1 MLPSLSGNK
10 KKKNYCQV
18 LFLEMCSIIKTGR
31 IHFFKFVLL
40 TRPYFVGILHPN
52 SSEQKELWYP
62 WQAQLICSKLEILSW
77 RLVSCLHIRHGSQIL
92 MCHLPPWLEAAS
104 LACNHPVSRKPS
116 RSRPA
121 LNTPA
126 LHSGQTPTL
135 TKHPLGCL
143 LGRQWRMSWYCFLPQ
158 RRSCPDEK
166 GRRCLA
172 KAGKRQRAILERQV

>member
-18 LFLEMCSIIKTGR
+18 LFLEMCRIIKTGR

-116 RSRPA
+116 PQPARP
-121 LNTPA
+121 
-126 LHSGQTPTL
+126 Q
-135 TKHPLGCL
+135 HPCP
-143 LGRQWRMSWYCFLPQ
+143 SQ
-158 RRSCPDEK
+158 RPDTYPN
-166 GRRCLA
+166 
-172 KAGKRQRAILERQV
+172 KASPRLFAW